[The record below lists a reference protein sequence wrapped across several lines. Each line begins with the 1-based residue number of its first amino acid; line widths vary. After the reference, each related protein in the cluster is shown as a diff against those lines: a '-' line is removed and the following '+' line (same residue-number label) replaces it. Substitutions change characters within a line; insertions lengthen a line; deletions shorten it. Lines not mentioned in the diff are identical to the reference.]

1 MEVHP
6 WEVPLITLV
15 SMENPVEEDGLPLPV
30 VDFPPGLVDKLPSKL
45 PAGLQNLLSHS
56 HQENSYPMSQPS

>member
-1 MEVHP
+1 MGRLELNFGTMFPSEKNAMEVHP

-30 VDFPPGLVDKLPSKL
+30 VDFSPGLVDKLPS
-45 PAGLQNLLSHS
+45 
-56 HQENSYPMSQPS
+56 